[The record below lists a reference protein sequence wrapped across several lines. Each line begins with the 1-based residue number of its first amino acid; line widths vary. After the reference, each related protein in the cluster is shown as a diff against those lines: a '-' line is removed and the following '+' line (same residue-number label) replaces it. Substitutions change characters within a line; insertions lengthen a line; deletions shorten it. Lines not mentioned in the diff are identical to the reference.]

1 MKMGNKNVLLRKAA
15 ILALSVFFGILA
27 GIAYA
32 SYYLA
37 KDAYYPI
44 SGNIWILTAF
54 GALIGAVIG
63 FSVIRIFG
71 LGQVKE

>member
-1 MKMGNKNVLLRKAA
+1 MENKSVLLRKAA
-15 ILALSVFFGILA
+15 IIALFIFIGIIF

-44 SGNIWILTAF
+44 SGNIWLLTGF
-54 GALIGAVIG
+54 GAIIGAVIG
-63 FSVIRIFG
+63 VIVIRIFG
-71 LGQVKE
+71 LGKVKE

>member
-1 MKMGNKNVLLRKAA
+1 MENKNVLLRKAA
-15 ILALSVFFGILA
+15 IIVFFIFIGIIV

-54 GALIGAVIG
+54 GAIIGAVIG
-63 FSVIRIFG
+63 AIVIRIFG